1 MWLYRADQV
10 AQVHTA
16 INPLSDEQFLNGQQI
31 QFTAIYK
38 YCLLFTV
45 SLHCCMQQ
53 SGYPQHS
60 SIAVFLSLLE
70 HRLCRAVTDHLD
82 QGVQQLPQ
90 GEEGDTKEEAE
101 RASEL

>member
-1 MWLYRADQV
+1 
-10 AQVHTA
+10 
-16 INPLSDEQFLNGQQI
+16 
-31 QFTAIYK
+31 
-38 YCLLFTV
+38 
-45 SLHCCMQQ
+45 MQQ

-60 SIAVFLSLLE
+60 SIAVFLGLLE